1 MEVKQ
6 KVINI
11 LDYDLV
17 IFDLDGTLV
26 DTAPDIV
33 ETIKYI
39 LNYFDCEMKTDEEII
54 RSIGGGARKV
64 LLKSM
69 GDKGEENIDEALVVF
84 RDYYIENCAIKS
96 TLYPYV
102 TQLLD
107 FLKKNHVRLAICTL
121 KIKEATLRI
130 LSELRLVDYF
140 DMIITADDISVPKPD
155 PQGILK
161 ILDQLKISTDRAV
174 IIGDTVSDIMAG
186 KNGNIETVGVIYGYD
201 SQQAIENAK
210 PGFIIKNLIELL
222 GK

>member
-1 MEVKQ
+1 MEEKQ
-6 KVINI
+6 RVFNI

-39 LNYFDCEMKTDEEII
+39 LGYYDCQMKTDNEII
-54 RSIGGGARKV
+54 QCIGGGARKV
-64 LLKSM
+64 LLNCM
-69 GDKGEENIDEALVVF
+69 GEKGEVNIEEALVIF
-84 RDYYIENCAIKS
+84 KEYYIKNCANKS

-102 TQLLD
+102 EEILNLLKD
-107 FLKKNHVRLAICTL
+107 HQIKVALCTL
-121 KIKEATLRI
+121 KIREATLKI
-130 LSELRLVDYF
+130 LADF
-140 DMIITADDISVPKPD
+140 KIDMFFEAIITADDISMPKPN

-161 ILDQLKISTDRAV
+161 ILDLLNVKDNRAV

-186 KNGNIETVGVIYGYD
+186 KNGNIETVGVVYGYD
-201 SQQAIENAK
+201 SEQAIINAN
-210 PGFIIKNLIELL
+210 PGFIVGSLQELL